1 MIMSSQQEKNSATK
15 KVGCWPARIVGII
28 GLISILWFGAYA
40 VQDFTTDPHMIPLVI
55 LWGLMLIGGCVDMVL
70 VGWEGKGGLLITVV
84 GIAAYLYIIAW
95 LPFGWTFEWIIP
107 AIMGT
112 TPLWV
117 AGLMFYSCGKRR
129 KRLRQ

>member
-1 MIMSSQQEKNSATK
+1 MNSQPDQGISIK
-15 KVGCWPARIVGII
+15 KVRCWSARIVGVL

-55 LWGLMLIGGCVDMVL
+55 LWGFMLIGGCVDMVL
-70 VGWEGKGGLLITVV
+70 VGREGKGGLLITVV

-95 LPFGWTFEWIIP
+95 LPLGWTFEWIVP

-117 AGLMFYSCGKRR
+117 AGLMFYSCGKRK